1 MQSAEKALKAL
12 QFQIDADQV
21 VQTHSLSVLTR
32 YIDDSELS
40 MLAIR
45 LEGVT
50 GNYFQ
55 MRYPDAVPS
64 GDGMRVPSEVY
75 NAAQAEEAIDLAE
88 KILECVRSKIRNL

>member
-1 MQSAEKALKAL
+1 MKAL
-12 QFQIDADQV
+12 QYQLDADQV
-21 VQTHSLSVLTR
+21 VQTHRLPALTSYINDSV
-32 YIDDSELS
+32 LS

-64 GDGMRVPSEVY
+64 GDGLRIPSDLY
-75 NAAQAEEAIDLAE
+75 NAANAQEAIQLAGE
-88 KILECVRSKIRNL
+88 ILQRVRSKIPNL